1 MKVSLEKITKNSR
14 EAFKNKIDPIK
25 KNKVLKKFIILLQ
38 KNKRKIINENQKDLR
53 FAKKKKIKENLVK
66 RLEIDEQK
74 INNIIKS
81 VNQIIKIKDPTNK
94 ILDIWKRPN
103 GLIIKKVTVP
113 IGVISV
119 IYESRPNVT
128 SDVASLCFKSGNAVI
143 LRGGSEAFHTNK
155 IISNLFKS

>member
-94 ILDIWKRPN
+94 ILQIERW
-103 GLIIKKVTVP
+103 
-113 IGVISV
+113 
-119 IYESRPNVT
+119 
-128 SDVASLCFKSGNAVI
+128 
-143 LRGGSEAFHTNK
+143 
-155 IISNLFKS
+155 